1 MYCRQNRISKYL
13 IVLFAGLFISLLAAC
28 SGGGI
33 GYGVVLL
40 SPDSNA
46 LMTGSFVTV
55 KEKSEINN
63 TYKIEQP
70 GSQQIYEIDTWRVE
84 VFEKESEARAR
95 AEAYDKYENLFAR
108 NLRDGLAVREEPTIN
123 SNRVYK
129 LRKGQV
135 IKIIEKTDVQEK
147 IGGHDGVWYRVLTK
161 DGVQG
166 YVFDYYLKIF
176 DSTAEPEETEGPDLS
191 PIRTMLERTYRP
203 DIYKSMREKQQI
215 KLDRFT
221 DEYGLFSDLENKT
234 ITIRFYNKVYNFE
247 YEEILRISEKRY
259 AFPPADLE
267 LIIRSDDEIQ
277 AVFSQEDKTYDP
289 TFVYFGNEKIQEIR
303 TQERERR
310 SKLFKGLI
318 ENGPLFTSNAYG
330 EFEFSEEQHFTWS
343 NLDRLVPTIIPDTL
357 YKEGR
362 ISFDHFLNSDLKP
375 EYTGVLAF
383 HFTQNPSSPVL
394 FLYSLDGRSL
404 KLEYV
409 SQRNVDERVVQQ
421 RSSSRL
427 IMAFFGETSE

>member
-1 MYCRQNRISKYL
+1 MYCRQNRISKYIL
-13 IVLFAGLFISLLAAC
+13 IPLAGLLISLLSAC

-46 LMTGSFVTV
+46 LMTGSFITV

-70 GSQQIYEIDTWRVE
+70 GSQQIFEIDTWRVA
-84 VFEKESEARAR
+84 VYEKESEARAR
-95 AEAYDKYENLFAR
+95 AEAYNEYETLFAR
-108 NLRDGLAVREEPTIN
+108 NLRDGLAIREEPSIN

-129 LRKGQV
+129 LRKGQE
-135 IKIIEKTDVQEK
+135 IKIIEKSEVQEK

-166 YVFDYYLKIF
+166 YAFDYYLKIF
-176 DSTAEPEETEGPDLS
+176 DSTDEAEEAEGPDLS
-191 PIRTMLERTYRP
+191 PLRTMLERTYRP
-203 DIYKSMREKQQI
+203 ESYKSMREKQQV

-221 DEYGLFSDLENKT
+221 SEYGLFSDLENNT
-234 ITIRFYNKVYNFE
+234 ITIRFHNNVYEFE
-247 YEEILRISEKRY
+247 YDEILRLSEKRY

-267 LIIRSDDEIQ
+267 LIIRSDDVIQ
-277 AVFSQEDKTYDP
+277 AVFTQEDKTYDP
-289 TFVYFGNEKIQEIR
+289 TFVYFDSKQLQEIR
-303 TQERERR
+303 EQERERR
-310 SKLFKGLI
+310 SELFESLI

-330 EFEFSEEQHFTWS
+330 EIQFSEEQQFAWS
-343 NLDRLVPTIIPDTL
+343 NLDRLVPSIIPDTL

-362 ISFDHFLNSDLKP
+362 IRLDHFLNSDLRS

-383 HFTQNPSSPVL
+383 HFDQAPATPVL

-409 SQRNVDERVVQQ
+409 SQRNVDDRVVQQ

-427 IMAFFGETSE
+427 IMAFFGESPD